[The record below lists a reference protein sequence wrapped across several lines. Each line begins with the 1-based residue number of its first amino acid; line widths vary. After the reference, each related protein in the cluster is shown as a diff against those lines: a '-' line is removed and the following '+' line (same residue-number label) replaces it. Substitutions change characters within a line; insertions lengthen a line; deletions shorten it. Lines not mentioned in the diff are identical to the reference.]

1 MTSPE
6 YIAACEI
13 DSPNSPDFASIL
25 RLKETESM
33 RRVKK
38 ALNAK
43 LFEMLNTGLIGDA
56 IFAEAFDTVN
66 QLVDD

>member
-13 DSPNSPDFASIL
+13 DSPNSPDFESIL
-25 RLKETESM
+25 RLKETESL

-38 ALNAK
+38 ALRAK
-43 LFEMLNTGLIGDA
+43 LAEMVGNGEIGDTVFVIAYDA
-56 IFAEAFDTVN
+56 INQMVN
-66 QLVDD
+66 D